1 MSEQKFFFS
10 TLPGILT
17 GIAGLVTAVAG
28 LIYAL
33 SESGLIRP
41 HGKDQTPHVA
51 AAPVQ
56 PASANQ
62 PVGIESKTSKQQTTD
77 GWAIIGHYKQGKFL
91 DLKLMVHG
99 DGPASG
105 RSYDVVDAF
114 RLVQKKAA
122 GGQAVITLG
131 MVHRGDSVEVLD
143 IEIEPGTRKV
153 PVYAK
158 LRAVLRRVER
168 PSR

>member
-1 MSEQKFFFS
+1 MSEQKSFFS

-33 SESGLIRP
+33 SESGLIGP
-41 HGKDQTPHVA
+41 HGTDKTQQVA
-51 AAPVQ
+51 LAPIQ
-56 PASANQ
+56 PATTNQ
-62 PVGIESKTSKQQTTD
+62 PVAIASKTSKEPTTD
-77 GWAIIGHYKQGKFL
+77 GWAIIGHYKRGKFF

-99 DGPASG
+99 DSPAIG
-105 RSYDVVDAF
+105 RSYDVVDSF

-131 MVHRGDSVEVLD
+131 VVHRGDSVEVLD

-158 LRAVLRRVER
+158 LRAVVHHVQR